1 VHGGVGGGSPGCTAL
16 SSPKLIAQPYFVG
29 LNSPALPLLM
39 FLVLLGF
46 MHSVPG
52 RLEQAKRQ
60 QRVKQFLVVNIN
72 YYMLFTT
79 D

>member
-1 VHGGVGGGSPGCTAL
+1 
-16 SSPKLIAQPYFVG
+16 
-29 LNSPALPLLM
+29 M